1 MLCITIG
8 MQNKCD
14 FTLVV
19 WIENLYLSHCCPFA
33 LPVGSML
40 FMDDEDI
47 SVVEEKTLAK
57 DSKQGSCMVLE
68 NEKWSDLPL
77 DLPMLIT
84 ESLSLAHYFH
94 VFYLQVMAKGCPFSL
109 VSSNTITFIHRR

>member
-1 MLCITIG
+1 MVCKRNVILP
-8 MQNKCD
+8 
-14 FTLVV
+14 LVI
-19 WIENLYLSHCCPFA
+19 WIENIYLSHCCPFA

-40 FMDDEDI
+40 FMDDEEI
-47 SVVEEKTLAK
+47 PVVEEKTLAK

-77 DLPMLIT
+77 DLLTLVT
-84 ESLSLAHYFH
+84 ELVFLSCRLFSH

-109 VSSNTITFIHRR
+109 VSSNTVTFIHRR